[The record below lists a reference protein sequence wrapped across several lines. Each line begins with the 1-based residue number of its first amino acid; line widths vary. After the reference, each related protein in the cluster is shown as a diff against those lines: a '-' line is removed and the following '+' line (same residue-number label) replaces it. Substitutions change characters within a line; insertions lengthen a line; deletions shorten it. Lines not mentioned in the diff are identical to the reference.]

1 MANFHLEVPL
11 FRLWLLIAPPISE
24 IAPSLVGNIASAGH
38 NLSKTVK
45 TDQIRPLEP
54 EIWSIPYMVPLHS
67 TPHICSPMLADTFLD
82 KYSSRPTF
90 FEFSTLTMFFIL
102 FIQFPTF
109 WPKKIFLVRT
119 IVIPLWSDFWF
130 APNLVHLGLAT
141 YMKIAMVRKKKNFF
155 QKILDSYSTMLYGS
169 RTWWK
174 VVGLS
179 QIFT

>member
-24 IAPSLVGNIASAGH
+24 IAPSLVGDIASAGH

-54 EIWSIPYMVPLHS
+54 EIWSIPYMVPFHS

-90 FEFSTLTMFFIL
+90 FHFDYVFHTFHTISDFLAKKNFFGPDHSNSTMV
-102 FIQFPTF
+102 
-109 WPKKIFLVRT
+109 W
-119 IVIPLWSDFWF
+119 FWF

-141 YMKIAMVRKKKNFF
+141 YMKIAMLRKKKNFF
-155 QKILDSYSTMLYGS
+155 QKILDSYSTMLYGPQNV
-169 RTWWK
+169 WK
-174 VVGLS
+174 VIGLS